1 MPRRS
6 YARGSKA
13 WGQDARTGERHLLR
27 ELIPDGQTRGLL
39 VTRNSYEPR
48 HPQEGVPD
56 VYDPVALQNP
66 APNQDRPLI
75 EILMPTVNEL
85 TLFENTRIVSTIQL
99 GPITAEVV

>member
-6 YARGSKA
+6 YARGSRA
-13 WGQDARTGERHLLR
+13 WGQDSRTGERHLLR

-39 VTRNSYEPR
+39 VTRHSYEER

-56 VYDPVALQNP
+56 VYDPVILQNP

-75 EILMPTVNEL
+75 EILMPTVDQTTFDL
-85 TLFENTRIVSTIQL
+85 LPSISA
-99 GPITAEVV
+99 TALMGDIIGEIL